1 MTGQD
6 HNDMQLDENLRLVSR
21 HVAMPAPPS
30 EAQRSRWESVLEGQD
45 SSVPRSTSAGARVPR
60 SNGLRIAAVAAAIA
74 IVFGLWFTAGD
85 RADPNAA
92 FAQFADELNRIHSVK
107 FVQSNNHGVRTVH
120 YQVQDGRWR
129 REVSN
134 NWGYRSI
141 GVFDGRSLAWYQP
154 AKKYVD
160 IQHNPYLPGFSP
172 KPIWE
177 DIKEKIAA
185 ERQFLGEREFE
196 GVSVLGY
203 SMDLPDMGAFTNR
216 TEAIWI
222 DSNSHLPVEVVSES
236 VFSYS
241 ALDEDVLER
250 EKARLGRLVHDG
262 VLTQNE
268 ADKMLEINMMPTKV
282 VDTYRDFQWNVK
294 LDSSLF
300 EIETPNGWKIH
311 ETDHGK
317 HDDGVRS
324 NP

>member
-6 HNDMQLDENLRLVSR
+6 HSDMQLDSNLRLVSR

-30 EAQRSRWESVLEGQD
+30 EEQRSRWESMLGGQD
-45 SSVPRSTSAGARVPR
+45 SSAPRSTSAGARVTR
-60 SNGLRIAAVAAAIA
+60 SNGLRIAAAAAAIV
-74 IVFGLWFTAGD
+74 IVFGLWFTTGD

-92 FAQFADELNRIHSVK
+92 FAQFAEELNRIHSVQ

-120 YQVQDGRWR
+120 YQAQDERWR

-134 NWGYRSI
+134 DWGHSSI
-141 GVFDGRSLAWYQP
+141 GVYDGRSLGWHHP

-177 DIKEKIAA
+177 DINEKITA

-203 SMDLPDMGAFTNR
+203 RIDLPDMGAFTNR
-216 TEAIWI
+216 TDDIWI
-222 DSNSHLPVEVVSES
+222 DADSHLPVEVVSES
-236 VFSYS
+236 VFRYS
-241 ALDEDVLER
+241 SLGDDVLEG
-250 EKARLGRLVHDG
+250 EKARLARLVHDG

-268 ADKMLEINMMPTKV
+268 VDKILEINNKPTKV
-282 VDTYRDFQWNVK
+282 VDTYRDFQWNVE

-300 EIETPNGWKIH
+300 EIDTPNGWKIH
-311 ETDHGK
+311 ETDHGRL
-317 HDDGVRS
+317 DDGVRS